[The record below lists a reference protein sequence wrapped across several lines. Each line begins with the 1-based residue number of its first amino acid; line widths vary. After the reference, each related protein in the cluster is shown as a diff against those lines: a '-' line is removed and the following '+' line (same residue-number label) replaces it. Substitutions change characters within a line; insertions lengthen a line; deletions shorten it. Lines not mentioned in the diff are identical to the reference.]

1 MKRDGLPSRRE
12 LALRGPKGD
21 KLTSGPLWDGL
32 PSRRELALR
41 VSKGD
46 KLTTGSRRKQGLG
59 LKKDQKTI

>member
-12 LALRGPKGD
+12 LALRGSKGD

-32 PSRRELALR
+32 SSRRELALR

-46 KLTTGSRRKQGLG
+46 KLTTGFIFNRQPES
-59 LKKDQKTI
+59 KKDQKMA

>member
-21 KLTSGPLWDGL
+21 KLTSGSLWDGL

-46 KLTTGSRRKQGLG
+46 KLTPGSRRKQEPES
-59 LKKDQKTI
+59 KKDQKAI